1 MRIAVRLLI
10 VLLLLAAAGSLHAI
24 TYIVPSDRDLARR
37 AEAIVIATAVESH
50 SELRGERLVTV
61 ANLQVERVIK
71 GSIGDDVQ
79 LVELGG
85 TVGERMTLIPGA
97 PRYENSARYLV
108 FLRSN
113 QFGEWVTYGFE
124 LGQFKLVSDLY
135 GRELLTRGMGDGIF
149 GLDESDGALHTETLR
164 DANVFVSFVKSSV
177 ISEAPARA
185 DYFVKPSDVIF
196 GTFPEFQPHTSAF
209 VPHIETTRPDYLSSG
224 NFRWQNGGGASFV
237 HCCSAQTGGTG
248 LDGPSAA
255 SGAMAAWNGAGAGV
269 SYSLSGQDLTA
280 NKGFTSDGKNG
291 ILFND
296 PNNEVGTSGA
306 VAIGGISNASVSYSN
321 LGDGFSYVNTTE
333 VEVVTGKNLPS
344 FVGQSLFTQLIT
356 HELGHTLGFRHS
368 DQTAANNPNQACN
381 PNTSPCAAV
390 GQAIMASTLPSPN
403 SIGSLG
409 QWDSDAVNTVY
420 GHGPICNAPG
430 ISTQPAS
437 QSINL
442 GSQASLSVVATGTSP
457 FTYQW
462 FVGSSGTTTTPVGT
476 NSANFNPSPTTTTS
490 YWVRVTGCNSL
501 TANSNTAVVTV
512 TCNAPSAPAPVAS
525 PTSIAAGQSSTISES
540 PTGSGPFTYQWYS
553 GNSGQ
558 TGNPIGG
565 ATSNNSITVSPSATT
580 SYWVRVTGQ
589 CAPPADSPATTVT
602 VNPCVPP
609 TASTPFASPGSINTG
624 QSSTI
629 SVSASGTG
637 PFTYQWYS
645 GNSGQTGSPIGG
657 ATSNN
662 FITVSPTADT
672 KYWVRVTGFCAPPSD
687 SPAVT
692 VTVTCSA
699 ISSQGVTAQ
708 PSTITNGNSSF
719 LSFTTVGSGPFTIQ
733 WYTGNVG
740 DTSRPIP
747 GANSTSTIV
756 SPTSNTI
763 YWVRV
768 TAPCGTQDG
777 STIVFVLGTQ
787 CTPASITTQP
797 ASSTIASGAP
807 VTLTVVAA
815 GTAPLTYQWYIGDK
829 GDTSNLISGATSASL
844 TRSPTATTKF
854 WVRVS
859 GCNSSTADSNTA
871 TITVSTCTAPSITT
885 QPANVSAPIGTAA
898 TLKVVAAGTAPLH
911 YQWYEGAKGNT
922 TKTVGTDSSTFV
934 TGAINSTIQYWVRI
948 TGQCGTPAD
957 SNTATIAAI
966 APPRTYAVRH

>member
-10 VLLLLAAAGSLHAI
+10 VFVMTLLLAERAVAASFIVPTDRELVENSNLIIIATNQGSHAI
-24 TYIVPSDRDLARR
+24 RTP
-37 AEAIVIATAVESH
+37 EGVID
-50 SELRGERLVTV
+50 TV
-61 ANLQVERVIK
+61 FEFTVDEVIK
-71 GSIGDDVQ
+71 GEISTNSLFK
-79 LVELGG
+79 LVEGGGALGG
-85 TVGERMTLIPGA
+85 RIEMVPESPNYKVGERALIFVGTNRRGEYCTYGMILGKFNFTRDLNGKRLLIRGA
-97 PRYENSARYLV
+97 DEGEIFGWDAVGNRHVEPMRSEEGFVAFVRAAVCGLSVSESYLV
-108 FLRSN
+108 QTANLPPHSLRTKPAVNGSGFHARDY
-113 QFGEWVTYGFE
+113 QDIAVAAGGCETGCGLRWKDIFDFPSGSGVVTFQVTGTQSGIADG
-124 LGQFKLVSDLY
+124 LG
-135 GRELLTRGMGDGIF
+135 GI
-149 GLDESDGALHTETLR
+149 DR
-164 DANVFVSFVKSSV
+164 
-177 ISEAPARA
+177 
-185 DYFVKPSDVIF
+185 
-196 GTFPEFQPHTSAF
+196 
-209 VPHIETTRPDYLSSG
+209 
-224 NFRWQNGGGASFV
+224 
-237 HCCSAQTGGTG
+237 
-248 LDGPSAA
+248 
-255 SGAMAAWNGAGAGV
+255 AMAAWNSDPKSNVTYIRGASGPGVIHLDDSADVPPGFVGYTRYGAGGTYTFDGGLMAATSNV
-269 SYSLSGQDLTA
+269 DIAIKA
-280 NKGFTSDGKNG
+280 NFTSNQT
-291 ILFND
+291 LFD
-296 PNNEVGTSGA
+296 EVM
-306 VAIGGISNASVSYSN
+306 
-321 LGDGFSYVNTTE
+321 
-333 VEVVTGKNLPS
+333 
-344 FVGQSLFTQLIT
+344 T
-356 HELGHTLGFRHS
+356 HELGHSLSFRHS
-368 DQTAANNPNQACN
+368 GDGAPSTTQAVMN
-381 PNTSPCAAV
+381 
-390 GQAIMASTLPSPN
+390 ASS
-403 SIGSLG
+403 SGSFGASLAG
-409 QWDSDAVNTVY
+409 WDTDAVRTVY
-420 GHGPICNAPG
+420 NLNPDGLVCNAPA

-437 QSINL
+437 QSISL
-442 GSQASLSVVATGTSP
+442 GTQATLTVGATGTGP
-457 FTYQW
+457 LTYQW
-462 FVGSSGTTTTPVGT
+462 YVGNAGTTATPTGT
-476 NSANFNPSPTTTTS
+476 NSPNFNPSPTSTTS
-490 YWVRVTGCNSL
+490 YWVRVSNSCNGVQKSD
-501 TANSNTAVVTV
+501 SNTAVVTV
-512 TCNAPSAPAPVAS
+512 TCNAPSAPAPIAS
-525 PTSIAAGQSSTISES
+525 PTSIAAGQSSTLSES

-565 ATSNNSITVSPSATT
+565 ATSNNSISVSPSATT

-609 TASTPFASPGSINTG
+609 AASTPFASPGSINTG

-645 GNSGQTGSPIGG
+645 GNSGVTTSPIGG
-657 ATSNN
+657 STSNN

-687 SPAVT
+687 SAAVT

-719 LSFTTVGSGPFTIQ
+719 LSFNTVGSGPFSIQ

-768 TAPCGTQDG
+768 TAPCGTQDA

-797 ASSTIASGAP
+797 ASSTIVSGTP

-871 TITVSTCTAPSITT
+871 TITVPTCTAPSITT

-898 TLKVVAAGTAPLH
+898 TLNVVAAGTAALH

-922 TKTVGTDSSTFV
+922 TKTVGTDSPTFT
-934 TGAINSTIQYWVRI
+934 TGAINSTIQYWVRV

-957 SNTATIAAI
+957 SNTATITAT
-966 APPRTYAVRH
+966 APPRGYAARH